1 MKIAHIADT
10 HFGKDL
16 KKVNFADADQPFWI
30 ERFLEDIVAEQVD
43 VVVMAGDIYDDKIL
57 LSRKNVQKEALDWV
71 KENLET
77 GMIVNGIVKNIR
89 KFGAFVEI
97 GGGVVGL
104 LHIKDISISR
114 INNPSDRFRVGNQIK
129 VMV

>member
-43 VVVMAGDIYDDKIL
+43 VVVMAGDIYDDKIQPIKAINL
-57 LSRKNVQKEALDWV
+57 FGDFLTRLNNLGITVFIVPGNHDQADRLSANSDILKKQ
-71 KENLET
+71 
-77 GMIVNGIVKNIR
+77 
-89 KFGAFVEI
+89 
-97 GGGVVGL
+97 
-104 LHIKDISISR
+104 HI
-114 INNPSDRFRVGNQIK
+114 
-129 VMV
+129 